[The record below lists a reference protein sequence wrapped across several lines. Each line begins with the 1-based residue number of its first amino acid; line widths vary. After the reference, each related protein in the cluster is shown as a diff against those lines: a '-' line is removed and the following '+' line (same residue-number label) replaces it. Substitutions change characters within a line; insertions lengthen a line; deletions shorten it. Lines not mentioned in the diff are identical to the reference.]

1 MEAAPRPQVEGWDDI
16 GTGGET
22 GVRCPSLRWAAGQG
36 PVLVGTI
43 GSLWTSCGA
52 GEGWGCWTIEML
64 RLSGTPKERGY
75 QDLLGKV
82 DAGKG
87 QDHKRQI
94 QRSSSNQGP

>member
-43 GSLWTSCGA
+43 GSLWTSCDA
-52 GEGWGCWTIEML
+52 GEGWGCWTIGML
-64 RLSGTPKERGY
+64 RLSGTPRERGY

-82 DAGKG
+82 DTGKG

-94 QRSSSNQGP
+94 QRSSNNQDP